1 MESHT
6 KSTHYH
12 HFFLMV
18 FLSFVAMYILM
29 YAMVD
34 KFVNVLPNLNHFY
47 MVGLMTMPM
56 IIIEIIMMRSMYN
69 NKKLNIII
77 LSASVVAGLL
87 LFLFIRQQTGISDR
101 AFLRS
106 MIPHHAG
113 AVLMCENAKLTDPDI
128 KELCTKIISS
138 QQQEIDRM
146 KTKLQE
152 ISK

>member
-1 MESHT
+1 
-6 KSTHYH
+6 
-12 HFFLMV
+12 
-18 FLSFVAMYILM
+18 M